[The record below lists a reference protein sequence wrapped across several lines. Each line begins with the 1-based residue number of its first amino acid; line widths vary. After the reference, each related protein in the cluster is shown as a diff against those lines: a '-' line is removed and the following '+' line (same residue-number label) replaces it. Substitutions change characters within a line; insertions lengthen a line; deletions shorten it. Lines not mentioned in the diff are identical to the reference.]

1 MTASESAG
9 ITSVDDK
16 LFELLGMTL
25 ADAGYAIEPTS
36 ADGIPAILAENPD
49 NVVLATATLTV
60 RDLVVAEAALSQAL
74 VDRVS
79 EAPTGGKRWDGYV
92 AVLTSQAAEAEA
104 SDTLFALTYN
114 LRHLRRLVKVGVEP
128 TIAAVRRAMRTL
140 LPLGADTS
148 VPSLGISPIDRLVDR
163 LLKDG
168 IEEEVIQRALARFK
182 VTGFESLI
190 EEDPD
195 A

>member
-1 MTASESAG
+1 MTANDSAG
-9 ITSVDDK
+9 IAHVDDQ
-16 LFELLGMTL
+16 LFEILGMTL

-74 VDRVS
+74 VGRVS
-79 EAPTGGKRWDGYV
+79 DASAGSKRWDGYV
-92 AVLTSQAAEAEA
+92 AVLTRQTAEVDAR
-104 SDTLFALTYN
+104 DTLFALTYN
-114 LRHLRRLVKVGVEP
+114 LRHLRRLVKVGVDP
-128 TIAAVRRAMRTL
+128 TIAAVRRAMRPL
-140 LPLGADTS
+140 MPLGADTS
-148 VPSLGISPIDRLVDR
+148 VPSLSISPIDSLIDR
-163 LLKDG
+163 LLRDG

-182 VTGFESLI
+182 TTGFDNAA
-190 EEDPD
+190 EEDSD

>member
-9 ITSVDDK
+9 ITSIDDK

-25 ADAGYAIEPTS
+25 TDAGYAIEPTS

-74 VDRVS
+74 VGRVS
-79 EAPTGGKRWDGYV
+79 EAPTGSKRWDGYV

-140 LPLGADTS
+140 MPLGADTS

-182 VTGFESLI
+182 VTGFESMI
-190 EEDPD
+190 EEDAD
-195 A
+195 V